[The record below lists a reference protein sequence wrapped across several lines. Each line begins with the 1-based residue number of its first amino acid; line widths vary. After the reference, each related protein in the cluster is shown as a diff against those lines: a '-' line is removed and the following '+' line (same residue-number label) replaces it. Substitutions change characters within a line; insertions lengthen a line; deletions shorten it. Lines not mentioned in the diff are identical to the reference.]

1 MTQKILVIDGHPD
14 PARARL
20 CHGLAETYVQG
31 AQTAGK
37 ETRLITVAEMPVE
50 VLRSAADFAEPPQ
63 SERIKSAQADIVWA
77 DHIVMVFPL
86 WLGGAPALLRAFL
99 EQVARGGFFAET
111 EGRGIRPK
119 FKGKSA
125 RLIVT
130 MGMPSFV
137 YRLVFHAHGLRNIME
152 GVLGFA
158 GFAPVRATLFGAVEA
173 IGAEKQKARLH
184 RVRVLGGEGR

>member
-37 ETRLITVAEMPVE
+37 ETRLITVAELPVE